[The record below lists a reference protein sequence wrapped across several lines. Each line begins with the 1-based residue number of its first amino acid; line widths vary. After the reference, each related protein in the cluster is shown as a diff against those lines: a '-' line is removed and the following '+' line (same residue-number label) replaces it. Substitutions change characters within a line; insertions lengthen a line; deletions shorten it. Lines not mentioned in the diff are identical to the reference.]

1 MSSTRPAGEQSAQT
15 IMLRAVEAAARATR
29 FVHASSSLAGVSKDD
44 RSPVTVADWASQ
56 AVVAITLGD
65 SQHTSG
71 IPLVGEEDAA
81 TLRAPESAPLVAR
94 VVEAV
99 EHALGRGASV
109 SECLDAIDAGR
120 AQPCERFFTLDP
132 VDGTKGFLR
141 RQQYAIS
148 LALVVGGMVDRAVLG
163 CPNLA
168 QTEGDYDAADPV
180 GSFASA
186 TRGGGAFLHS
196 SFGIP
201 TPIRIAA
208 WQEGAPVR
216 ACESVEAAH
225 SKQDLSSE
233 LLAEIGAPGAPARLD
248 SQAKYLVVA
257 RGGADVYMRLPVKKD
272 YREKIWDHAAGALV
286 ATEAGARVT
295 DVDGRPLDFS
305 CGRELSRNRGVF
317 AGHPAILD
325 RLLAA
330 YALRGH

>member
-1 MSSTRPAGEQSAQT
+1 MTTQSEQSMQT
-15 IMLRAVEAAARATR
+15 IMLRAVETAARATR
-29 FVHASSSLAGVSKDD
+29 FVHASASLAGISKDD
-44 RSPVTVADWASQ
+44 RSPVTIADWASQ
-56 AVVAITLGD
+56 AVVAITLRD
-65 SQHTSG
+65 SQHTAG
-71 IPLVGEEDAA
+71 VPLVGEEDAA

-99 EHALGRGASV
+99 SHALGRDASE

-120 AQPCERFFTLDP
+120 AQPGARFFTLDP

-148 LALVVGGMVDRAVLG
+148 LALLVDGVVERGVLG

-168 QTEGDYDAADPV
+168 AGGDNYDDADAT
-180 GSFASA
+180 GTFASA

-196 SFGIP
+196 TLGIP
-201 TPIRIAA
+201 TPMHIAPWSA
-208 WQEGAPVR
+208 GNPLR

-225 SKQDLSSE
+225 SKQDLSAE
-233 LLAEIGAPGAPARLD
+233 LLAEIGAPGTPARLD

-286 ATEAGARVT
+286 AQEAGARVC
-295 DVDGRPLDFS
+295 DVDGKPLDFG
-305 CGRELSRNRGVF
+305 CGRELTRNRGVF
-317 AGHPAILD
+317 AGHPAIVEQ
-325 RLLAA
+325 LLAA
-330 YALRGH
+330 FARRGL